1 MGALTLAFSK
11 TGIGPV
17 LKRGP
22 YPAIRCDAEVLRAG
36 GDAIAKHQNHCWYIG
51 AEEFFRIDATGPV
64 SVYFQEADGDR
75 SATLGPFLHFSSAD
89 GIAYADGEQI
99 GHVDV
104 DACQWYSHR
113 HQRHFREMVVLPA
126 G

>member
-1 MGALTLAFSK
+1 MNTLTLAFSK
-11 TGIGPV
+11 ASIGPV
-17 LKRGP
+17 VKRGP
-22 YPAIRCDAEVLRAG
+22 YPAIRCDAEVLRAD

-51 AEEFFRIDATGPV
+51 AEEFFRIDITGPV
-64 SVYFQEADGDR
+64 RAYFQHANGER
-75 SATLGPFLHFSSAD
+75 SAMLGPFVHFSSAD

-104 DACQWYSHR
+104 DACLWYSHR
-113 HQRHFREMVVLPA
+113 DQRHFKEMVVLPA

>member
-11 TGIGPV
+11 QGLHPV

-22 YPAIRCDAEVLRAG
+22 YPGVRADAKVLHADG
-36 GDAIAKHQNHCWYIG
+36 KPIAKHENHCWCVS
-51 AEEFFRIDATGPV
+51 AEEYFRFDITGPV
-64 SVYFQEADGDR
+64 NVHFEDPGSGR
-75 SATLGPFLHFSSAD
+75 SPTLGPFLHFSSAD

-104 DACQWYSHR
+104 DACLWYSHR
-113 HQRHFREMVVLPA
+113 DQRHFKELVILPA